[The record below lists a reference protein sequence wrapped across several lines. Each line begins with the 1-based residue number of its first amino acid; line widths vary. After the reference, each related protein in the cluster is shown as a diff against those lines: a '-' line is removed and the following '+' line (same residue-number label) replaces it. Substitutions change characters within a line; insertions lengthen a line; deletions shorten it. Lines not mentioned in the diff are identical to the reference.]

1 LQEEPENMGPWN
13 AIKGRLFEAHS
24 DYWIHRE
31 SRSESGSPATGSH
44 AIHGQEQEDVVAR
57 IFAGL

>member
-1 LQEEPENMGPWN
+1 MGPWN

-24 DYWIHRE
+24 DHWIHRE

-44 AIHGQEQEDVVAR
+44 AIHLQEQEDVVNR
-57 IFAGL
+57 IFANLD